1 MSWTIFFVF
10 LALVFYLTVKKGFF
24 NMKERQL
31 LFVLLLFKIAGGL
44 TFYSIY
50 VWHYKQGDSLEYY
63 NEAKVLAEVLHKD
76 FNTGLEIYFQ
86 KPGEC
91 TATSSYWTDQLLSRH
106 YYDADS
112 FFIIKMIGLLVFI
125 GVSSYLVLTLIGVL
139 FSYLL
144 IFYALLLLKQA
155 ERNLS
160 VELVILCLIIPTVL
174 VWSNGLGKDN
184 IVYAL
189 SLYLMIAGY
198 VKLLGFPINGFNA
211 FIIIL
216 SSVFLYSLKPLFL
229 CIILLVFIW
238 AFIFNKLSTRSSP
251 LFNTLLLFP
260 CAILVLSI
268 GAFVGIYFNEKYV
281 FEMIERA
288 YDWNQFSDQGSAF
301 NYGALEYDTLKL
313 VKLSVYSFITAL
325 FRPFIWESNTMPTFL
340 QALENLMLLI
350 AGAFVLIKTPIIK
363 LIFSFCNKPAYWFL
377 FMSGVVILIG
387 VGLGTYNFGLLS
399 RFRIVGV
406 SGILFSF
413 LFLLHEQSSK
423 YRTI

>member
-198 VKLLGFPINGFNA
+198 VKLLRFPIKGFNA

-216 SSVFLYSLKPLFL
+216 
-229 CIILLVFIW
+229 
-238 AFIFNKLSTRSSP
+238 RR
-251 LFNTLLLFP
+251 
-260 CAILVLSI
+260 
-268 GAFVGIYFNEKYV
+268 FVI
-281 FEMIERA
+281 A
-288 YDWNQFSDQGSAF
+288 
-301 NYGALEYDTLKL
+301 LKL
-313 VKLSVYSFITAL
+313 
-325 FRPFIWESNTMPTFL
+325 
-340 QALENLMLLI
+340 
-350 AGAFVLIKTPIIK
+350 
-363 LIFSFCNKPAYWFL
+363 
-377 FMSGVVILIG
+377 
-387 VGLGTYNFGLLS
+387 
-399 RFRIVGV
+399 
-406 SGILFSF
+406 
-413 LFLLHEQSSK
+413 
-423 YRTI
+423 